1 MSLEESIARL
11 DQSVQTLTQILSAAV
26 NVLHADANAAAKS
39 QPLTISAS
47 PPPPPAPAP
56 TLQAAVQT
64 AQLGPLPAPHPGFP
78 GTTAQLQQAASA
90 AGFPQMQLP
99 GMAPPGFPGAPPAA
113 PAALG
118 SAPTPTAFPQATYD
132 DVKAALT
139 QLSGT
144 PGRTMQTITDLLS
157 RYGVTSATQLKAE
170 AYAPLVAQA
179 RELVANP
186 GLQP

>member
-1 MSLEESIARL
+1 MSLEESIVRL

-39 QPLTISAS
+39 QPLTISTS
-47 PPPPPAPAP
+47 PQPAPAP
-56 TLQAAVQT
+56 TLQAAPQT
-64 AQLGPLPAPHPGFP
+64 APPGFPSAPHPGFP
-78 GTTAQLQQAASA
+78 GTTAPTHQAAPP

-99 GMAPPGFPGAPPAA
+99 GMAPPGFPGAPPAT
-113 PAALG
+113 LG
-118 SAPTPTAFPQATYD
+118 SALTPTTLGAFPQATYD

-186 GLQP
+186 SLQP